1 VHQAPVRARRGVI
14 DRRPD
19 QRVAERHPLTDP
31 DQLFGLGGF
40 RGFLLQAQAA
50 GRRPQQVRI
59 T

>member
-1 VHQAPVRARRGVI
+1 MI

-40 RGFLLQAQAA
+40 RDFLLQAQAA